1 MSVDEAC
8 NSSISIVIV
17 DGQDVVHA
25 GIASWLA
32 GSRPPIKIVGNYS
45 APKAFIKEHP
55 KASPTVDVVL
65 SALQFG
71 AGAPDFDAIR
81 QMSRVGHCVIV
92 YSYLATDEAIL
103 RCLDAGAISFV
114 VKYEDGMHLCQA
126 IYSARSNQPHI
137 PPRMAEALLR
147 DKTVGRPR
155 LSQREIE
162 VLQQWC
168 RTENKEE
175 VARRLFIESATV
187 RTHLQRIRSKY
198 AAAGRPASTKAALV
212 VRAIQDGFLSTD
224 EI

>member
-1 MSVDEAC
+1 MSVDEARK
-8 NSSISIVIV
+8 SSISIVIV

-45 APKAFIKEHP
+45 APTAFLEQHP
-55 KASPTVDVVL
+55 TASPTVDVVL

-71 AGAPDFDAIR
+71 TGAPDFDAIR
-81 QMSRVGHCVIV
+81 QMSRAGHRVIV

-103 RCLDAGAISFV
+103 RCLDAGATSFV
-114 VKYEDGMHLCQA
+114 VKYENGAHLRQA
-126 IYSARSNQPHI
+126 IYSARSKQPHI
-137 PPRMAEALLR
+137 APRMAEALLR

-155 LSQREIE
+155 LSQREVE
-162 VLQQWC
+162 VLQHWC

-175 VARRLFIESATV
+175 VARRLFIESTTV

-198 AAAGRPASTKAALV
+198 AAAGRPATTKAALV
-212 VRAIQDGFLSTD
+212 ARAIQDGFLSAD